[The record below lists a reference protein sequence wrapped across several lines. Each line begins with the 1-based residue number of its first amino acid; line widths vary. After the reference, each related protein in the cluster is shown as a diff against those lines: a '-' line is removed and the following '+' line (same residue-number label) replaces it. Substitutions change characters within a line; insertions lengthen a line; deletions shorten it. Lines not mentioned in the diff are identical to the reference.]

1 MESSHSK
8 IKSHWFSKTIAS
20 FFGVGYFPV
29 FPGTIASLVTAAI
42 VYVVGSNVD
51 IKLIWDI
58 EIFFVLLLIGLLSG
72 YDLVKHKDI
81 KDPKW
86 FVMDEVAGMW
96 LSMIALPKD
105 NVWLVLIAFAMFR
118 VFDITKPWLI
128 RKAEKLP
135 GATGIMLDDVLAA
148 VPAWLITFGIWKLFI
163 V

>member
-1 MESSHSK
+1 MK
-8 IKSHWFSKTIAS
+8 DQNIKNKSRWFSRAIGS
-20 FFGVGYFPV
+20 FFGIGYFPL

-42 VYVVGSNVD
+42 IFIMAGTFE

-58 EIFFVLLLIGLLSG
+58 EIFFVLLLIGFLSG

-96 LSMIALPKD
+96 LSLIALPKD
-105 NVWLVLIAFAMFR
+105 NMWVVLIAFAMFR

-128 RKAEKLP
+128 GKAEKIP
-135 GATGIMLDDVLAA
+135 GAAGIMLDDVLAA
-148 VPAWLITFGIWKLFI
+148 IPSWMITFLFWKY
-163 V
+163 VM